1 MYLPIKM
8 SKITAMTFI
17 YVQNKKRE
25 MQRSIGKA
33 SGSNNELK
41 KHRNRAKIQ
50 FVHLQGEQTPIF
62 SKCIRVAETSSSAKW
77 WLSRSK
83 SCLGTINPQQ
93 TLPPSQDRVQK
104 LFCKGENAFL
114 VCERE
119 DRTAV
124 NAV

>member
-1 MYLPIKM
+1 M

-17 YVQNKKRE
+17 CVQNKKRQ

-41 KHRNRAKIQ
+41 KHRNRVKIQ

-77 WLSRSK
+77 WLSRSELNK
-83 SCLGTINPQQ
+83 LKDPWPW
-93 TLPPSQDRVQK
+93 PPSPDS
-104 LFCKGENAFL
+104 LLTAAFL
-114 VCERE
+114 LHCLV
-119 DRTAV
+119 
-124 NAV
+124 